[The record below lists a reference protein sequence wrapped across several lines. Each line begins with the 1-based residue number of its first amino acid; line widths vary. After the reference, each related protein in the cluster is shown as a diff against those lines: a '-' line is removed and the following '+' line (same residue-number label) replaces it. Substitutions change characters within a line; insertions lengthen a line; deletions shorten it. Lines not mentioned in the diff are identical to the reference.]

1 MGGDV
6 VVSNIR
12 GTVGEGAVECP
23 SSGVGNCRRE
33 EAVCEGFWWVRCAP
47 FAEVVLLV
55 EFRMCM
61 VCGTL
66 DGDARCECGVSVVR
80 CVRLLVEDI
89 CEEVGGERCGGGSE
103 LECGKDGGKVFV
115 IVVGV
120 CRLFKMGRVMG
131 ERCIDV
137 FLMWRC
143 NAKGMI
149 GECEC
154 LEDS

>member
-23 SSGVGNCRRE
+23 SSGVGNCLRE
-33 EAVCEGFWWVRCAP
+33 EAVCEGLWWVRCAP
-47 FAEVVLLV
+47 FTEVVLLV

-89 CEEVGGERCGGGSE
+89 CEEVGGERWGGGSE
-103 LECGKDGGKVFV
+103 LECGK
-115 IVVGV
+115 
-120 CRLFKMGRVMG
+120 
-131 ERCIDV
+131 
-137 FLMWRC
+137 
-143 NAKGMI
+143 
-149 GECEC
+149 
-154 LEDS
+154 